1 MTLQRAFRSLTRTM
15 LVIPDVL
22 ALSYTAGDVVPG
34 VVVKFTRPAVPQLPV
49 EHEEEE
55 MDAGEEGDEV
65 EEEEYALLQTA
76 TPKAGRQHRSPRCH
90 TAADTTLTL
99 RRR

>member
-1 MTLQRAFRSLTRTM
+1 MTLQRERAFRPLTRTM
-15 LVIPDVL
+15 LLTRHVL

-65 EEEEYALLQTA
+65 EEEEYALLQTV
-76 TPKAGRQHRSPRCH
+76 TP
-90 TAADTTLTL
+90 
-99 RRR
+99 

>member
-1 MTLQRAFRSLTRTM
+1 MALQRAFRPPYCSHVMYL
-15 LVIPDVL
+15 L

-76 TPKAGRQHRSPRCH
+76 TP
-90 TAADTTLTL
+90 
-99 RRR
+99 